1 MSDLIQ
7 ASLAEIRARLA
18 GGDVSA
24 EAVAKACLDRIAETE
39 PSIHALITVREQA
52 LEEARALDAQGPD
65 ASKPLW
71 GVPVTVKD
79 AIVTKGTRTTAG
91 SKILGGFNPFY
102 DAFVVERLKEAG
114 AVIIGKNNMDE
125 FAMGS
130 STENSAFGPT
140 RNPRDPER
148 IPGGSSSPVRLRG
161 PQTHLRAR
169 IPLRRH
175 RLRFLARSGGPADP
189 HSGRRR
195 PRAFRHR
202 RARQARLHVFAA
214 PRGRLRRFFPFR
226 P

>member
-114 AVIIGKNNMDE
+114 AVIVGKNNMDE

-130 STENSAFGPT
+130 STENSAFGQ
-140 RNPRDPER
+140 
-148 IPGGSSSPVRLRG
+148 IG
-161 PQTHLRAR
+161 RA
-169 IPLRRH
+169 
-175 RLRFLARSGGPADP
+175 
-189 HSGRRR
+189 
-195 PRAFRHR
+195 
-202 RARQARLHVFAA
+202 HV
-214 PRGRLRRFFPFR
+214 
-226 P
+226 